1 MTIINTSVSRL
12 LAIAVASGLCMT
24 ATMLH
29 AQSPAQAYPN
39 QTITF
44 IVPYAAG
51 GSSDTRS
58 RQLAQKLSTSLGVS
72 VVIENKPGASGNIG
86 TGQIARAKPDGYT
99 IGLGNFAPIAVN
111 DSLYTLNFKPV
122 SDLAPIALIE
132 RGPMVLG
139 VGSNTYGDFDAL
151 LKYGRAN
158 PGKLNYASTG
168 AGSASHLSTELLES
182 LAGFEATHVPYRG
195 GAPASN
201 DLIAGNVDFYVE
213 LPSLFL
219 PHATGDAPRIK
230 LLAVASDKRVPGLPD
245 TPTFEELG
253 IKGMVVS
260 NWFGVVA
267 PAGVSPDII
276 KTLNE
281 HINRALQDPQYRS
294 VVESQG
300 GEVAGG
306 TPEQF
311 KTFIASEAERWK
323 ALITKQNITVQ

>member
-1 MTIINTSVSRL
+1 MTIINASARL
-12 LAIAVASGLCMT
+12 LAVAVVSGLSICAT
-24 ATMLH
+24 AVR
-29 AQSPAQAYPN
+29 AQSPAQVYPN

-58 RQLAQKLSTSLGVS
+58 RQLAQKLSSSLGVT
-72 VVIENKPGASGNIG
+72 VVVENKPGASGNIG

-111 DSLYTLNFKPV
+111 EALYTLNFKPA

-132 RGPMVLG
+132 RGPMVVG
-139 VGSNTYGDFDAL
+139 VGSNTYGDLDAL
-151 LKYGRAN
+151 LAYGRAN

-168 AGSASHLSTELLES
+168 AGSASHLSTELMQS

-230 LLAVASDKRVPGLPD
+230 MLAVASDKRVPGLPD

-253 IKGMVVS
+253 VKGMVVS

-267 PAGVSPDII
+267 PAGVAPEII
-276 KTLNE
+276 QTLNE

-306 TPEQF
+306 TPAQF
-311 KTFIASEAERWK
+311 KRFIASETERWK
-323 ALITKQNITVQ
+323 ALIAKQNITVQ